1 MQTKRY
7 TPSDDDVSFR
17 VLVKIETALPDG
29 TVDTEFVAY
38 GPYRKVG
45 PAKARRTLE
54 EESWGSQFAAARTT
68 LYSPGLRAV
77 SPAGVAWAEK
87 IVHQVRTYTIQKTE
101 PKWDDLDV

>member
-1 MQTKRY
+1 MTTKEY
-7 TPSDDDVSFR
+7 TPSDSDTSYR

-54 EESWGSQFAAARTT
+54 EDTWARRLAAARDV
-68 LYSPGLRAV
+68 LYSPGHYKGYPSRIE
-77 SPAGVAWAEK
+77 WAEK
-87 IVHQVRTYTIQKTE
+87 TLHQVHTYTIQKTE